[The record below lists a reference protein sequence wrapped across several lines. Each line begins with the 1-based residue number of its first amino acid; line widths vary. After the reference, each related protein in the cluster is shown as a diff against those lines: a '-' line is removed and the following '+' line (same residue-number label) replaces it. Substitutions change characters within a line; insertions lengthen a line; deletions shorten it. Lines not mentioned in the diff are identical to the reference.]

1 MPQNRYPEDFY
12 IRTLLERIKIKDI
25 MTVPVVTIYEDEE
38 LSDAEERFI
47 NRRVSYLPVISRD
60 NRVVGLLSQKYLYKT
75 LSPRKILNKDL
86 DYQEDML
93 IDGDTFYSKEMLNS
107 YMLRHVMF
115 KDPFTLPPEASV
127 GSAVLNMSS
136 RRIGC
141 IPIVNQDKS
150 ICGIFTNQDIV
161 DFSAR
166 ILSE

>member
-1 MPQNRYPEDFY
+1 MHQNRYPEDFY
-12 IRTLLERIKIKDI
+12 IRALLERIKIKEI

-47 NRRVSYLPVISRD
+47 NRRVSYLPVITRD

-75 LSPRKILNKDL
+75 LSPRKIMNKDM
-86 DYQEDML
+86 DYQEDLL
-93 IDGDTFYSKEMLNS
+93 IDGDTFYSKEVLNS
-107 YMLRHVMF
+107 YMLRHVMY
-115 KDPFTLPPEASV
+115 KDPFTLYPDASV

-141 IPIVNQDKS
+141 IPIVNHDQT
-150 ICGIFTNQDIV
+150 ICGIFTNQDFL